1 MNVDFA
7 LKRLNRSNHLCT
19 LGFEAHS
26 ILQFE
31 LLAKKY
37 KKPVLIV
44 HGDADNVVPLADSER
59 VVKMYKNARL
69 HVIPGAGHGFDND
82 QFAKMIGWLNEFL
95 SE

>member
-1 MNVDFA
+1 MDA
-7 LKRLNRSNHLCT
+7 
-19 LGFEAHS
+19 FES
-26 ILQFE
+26 
-31 LLAKKY
+31 AKKY